1 MTENEWLECTD
12 PFPMLEFLRGKPSER
27 KLRLFA
33 CGCCRGV
40 LHLIKD
46 KGCKTALEIIER
58 YADGLVSQVELF
70 QAAELADKVQAETAR
85 GAYEAGERRGDFL
98 TAEPLYQESWAADAI
113 QSAG

>member
-70 QAAELADKVQAETAR
+70 QAAELADKSQAQTAS
-85 GAYEAGERRGDFL
+85 APYAPHPTKVDFL
-98 TAEPLYQESWAADAI
+98 T
-113 QSAG
+113 